1 MPCQQGLILSD
12 LLPSE
17 SGHVFCN
24 SWVFFSSQLQKLKV
38 NVLTYIKVTFCVFQ
52 FTILVFI
59 DEFID
64 ILQNR

>member
-12 LLPSE
+12 LLASG

-38 NVLTYIKVTFCVFQ
+38 NVLMYIKVTFCVFQ

-64 ILQNR
+64 ILQN